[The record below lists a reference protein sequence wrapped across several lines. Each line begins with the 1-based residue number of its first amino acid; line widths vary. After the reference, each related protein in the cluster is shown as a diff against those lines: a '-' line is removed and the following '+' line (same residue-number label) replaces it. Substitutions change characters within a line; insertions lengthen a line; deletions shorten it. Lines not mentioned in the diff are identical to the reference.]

1 MKMRELRSHNLP
13 QWFVVS
19 DPKPSS
25 ESVLRK
31 APPPLNTASGTT
43 LGAVPLKRGLLGGI
57 FKIQTTA
64 DANHSSQVRATGI
77 RDGAQEWLSTVC
89 MSSEGTFSLVQ
100 LWTTNL

>member
-13 QWFVVS
+13 QWFAVS

-43 LGAVPLKRGLLGGI
+43 LGAVPLTRGLLGGI

-64 DANHSSQVRATGI
+64 EANHSSQVRATGI
-77 RDGAQEWLSTVC
+77 RDWAQKWLSTIC
-89 MSSEGTFSLVQ
+89 MSSEGTFSSVQ